1 MSGSID
7 FGTSSYTRPVCVS
20 SDFEPYSEFKLES
33 SAEKEEIFIVHYFW
47 QNYDEARSRV
57 LFVSKT
63 FEDMLA
69 FVKSHFFTSDWLL
82 QDKTYIQREI
92 SAKDIILN
100 ETVFFD
106 IKNTKSL
113 DIEER
118 FGDYTLKIS
127 KVCIGEVLPKDCG
140 LCDL

>member
-20 SDFEPYSEFKLES
+20 SDFEPHSEFKLKS
-33 SAEKEEIFIVHYFW
+33 STEKEEIFILHYFW
-47 QNYDEARSRV
+47 QNYDEAQSRV
-57 LFVSKT
+57 LFLSKT
-63 FEDMLA
+63 FEDMFV
-69 FVKSHFFTSDWLL
+69 FVKSHFYFKEWI
-82 QDKTYIQREI
+82 QVNKTFKAREI
-92 SAKDIILN
+92 LEEDITLN
-100 ETVFFD
+100 KSVFFH

-140 LCDL
+140 LW